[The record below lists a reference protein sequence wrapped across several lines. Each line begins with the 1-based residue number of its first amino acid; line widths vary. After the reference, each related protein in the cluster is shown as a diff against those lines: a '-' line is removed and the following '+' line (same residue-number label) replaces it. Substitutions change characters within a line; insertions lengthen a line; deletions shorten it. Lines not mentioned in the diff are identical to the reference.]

1 MTEALRFFI
10 KRYAGDRQRCNCG
23 DAWYKNCGEGIDET
37 GKRRHDLPAC
47 EYGCE
52 YNQRRA
58 AEEIIA
64 AALGELLAINP
75 SIDAEFK
82 KFQADEAERRQPYI
96 DAMKSQCDGFYEAY
110 MESLMRRHT

>member
-23 DAWYKNCGEGIDET
+23 DAWYKNCGEGIDAT

-52 YNQRRA
+52 YNQKRA

-64 AALGELLAINP
+64 AALGELVAINP
-75 SIDAEFK
+75 SINAEFN
-82 KFQADEAERRQPYI
+82 KFQSDEAECRQPYI
-96 DAMKSQCDGFYEAY
+96 DQCDRFYEAY
-110 MESLMRRHT
+110 MEAMVRRNT